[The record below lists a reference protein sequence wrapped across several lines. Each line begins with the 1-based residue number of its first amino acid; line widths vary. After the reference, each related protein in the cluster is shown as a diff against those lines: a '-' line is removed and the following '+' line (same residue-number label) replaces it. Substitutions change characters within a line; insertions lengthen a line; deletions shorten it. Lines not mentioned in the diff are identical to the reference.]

1 MLDTKPTTKYFNEVT
16 IFKKLINTMEI
27 IAMKGSATLYENGQ
41 IGQNLVKEL
50 PGILTA
56 EDLANYKVKEYKP
69 NTTMIGSYE
78 VMVSPAPSSGPEL
91 LAFLNTLEYLKQ
103 EAKLDFGKLSAKYLH
118 NMTNV
123 LENLNKLQLKL
134 GDNPNPDV
142 NNIVKFMLDKKNAP
156 GWVSNIQGKSLDDAD
171 PNYALSDPVA
181 ANVGVMDKKDNYVSV
196 VTSLN
201 TWFGSKVSKS
211 AFQSIGNQ
219 ILETLGHFQKNYF

>member
-1 MLDTKPTTKYFNEVT
+1 MIDTKPITKYFNEVT

-56 EDLANYKVKEYKP
+56 EDLVNYKVKEYKP

-171 PNYALSDPVA
+171 PNYALR
-181 ANVGVMDKKDNYVSV
+181 
-196 VTSLN
+196 
-201 TWFGSKVSKS
+201 
-211 AFQSIGNQ
+211 
-219 ILETLGHFQKNYF
+219 